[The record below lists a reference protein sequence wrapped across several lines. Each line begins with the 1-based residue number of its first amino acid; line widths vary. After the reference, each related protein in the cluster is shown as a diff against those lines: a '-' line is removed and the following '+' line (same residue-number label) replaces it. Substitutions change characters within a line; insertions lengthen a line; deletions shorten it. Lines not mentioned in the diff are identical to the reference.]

1 MHIKSLAIVAAAVM
15 TAGAAQAADLNK
27 PAKVAVDYVKVC
39 DAYGAGFFYIP
50 GSDTCLKISGLVRA
64 QFETG
69 GTTKGSDIGVYQSGL
84 LNGASTRG
92 SSTFWTG
99 ARADV
104 NFDARTNT
112 QYGLLRSFIDFHPDF
127 GSSGANSARTTVEL
141 DSAFVQFGGLTAGR
155 AETNYAFLF
164 NSNIDNEFEA
174 FTDTSSNQ
182 LAYTFTF
189 GNGVTGTIAIEDP
202 TTVGYQNTASGV
214 GSAPARNFSAAGS
227 FTYGAL
233 NAPDI
238 IGNLK
243 VSQAW
248 GSAQLSAGAHQDYGS
263 AATPYTKWG
272 YGIQGGVKFNVPT
285 LGAGDTLG
293 VQAAYSVGATNLA
306 YTYLYT
312 GGTAG
317 ISSADLGRDAAV
329 ANGVLKQAKLWT
341 IGAAFAHHFSP
352 TLEFDFTPSYYA
364 ITNSNTAGALNYNAI
379 ELGAQLDWTPVKGI
393 DIIPDVE
400 YRNVQTSSSTRAA
413 GNATF
418 SNASA
423 YVFDLRIQR
432 SF

>member
-248 GSAQLSAGAHQDYGS
+248 GSAQL
-263 AATPYTKWG
+263 
-272 YGIQGGVKFNVPT
+272 
-285 LGAGDTLG
+285 
-293 VQAAYSVGATNLA
+293 QAAYSVGATNLA